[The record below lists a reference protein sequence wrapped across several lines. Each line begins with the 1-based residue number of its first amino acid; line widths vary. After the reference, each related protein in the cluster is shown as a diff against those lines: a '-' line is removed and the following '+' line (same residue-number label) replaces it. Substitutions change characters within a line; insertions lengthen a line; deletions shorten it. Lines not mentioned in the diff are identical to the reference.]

1 MKRKVLATVV
11 TASMIASMAV
21 CPAAAEEVS
30 AANTALIN
38 CKDVTPD
45 DSRPNTSNSEG
56 KYDSVTI
63 VGSMEI
69 SELQPYNVDDAAKG
83 QALREIFEPLYDMYG
98 LDDYRGRLAVGEPEI
113 VDDTHYRVTIYDY
126 ITDSDGNNI
135 TAADVAFS
143 YDLARDSGFGNDWKF
158 YESAAAVD
166 DYTVEFTFTEPLD
179 SLTAYY
185 NLFTKVYIVSEKAYT
200 EKNMATAPVGTGPYV
215 VTEFVAGS
223 GVTTKAREDYWQTDE
238 LRSEWAAANVE
249 NLRWDVVGDDALSL
263 VALQEGKSDYKFMRA
278 DWSMFQEGGEYEGVV
293 NLYAHDNT
301 QNHTILPN
309 CSENSPCSDIN
320 LRLAIYYAIDSA
332 SICQAISADTKF
344 PSAADIS
351 YLVSDYQSAWDEAAA
366 DNYQGVYDPELAKEY
381 LEKSSYNGETLTIL
395 LQSNDEKK
403 LEAQLVQGYLS
414 AIGIN
419 AELAVYEN
427 SVISGYESDPSYWDI
442 LIYSGNGS
450 DYAISKW
457 MIEYGAANNDG
468 LTKNFIDD
476 EEFQNMLTTCASASG
491 YSGELTQ
498 QIGEYIIDHAYAYGT
513 YYSMEIY
520 AFSPK
525 LATIC
530 MDFWGQP
537 IFGACE
543 YYLD

>member
-1 MKRKVLATVV
+1 MKRKVLATVLS
-11 TASMIASMAV
+11 ASMIASMAA
-21 CPAAAEEVS
+21 CPVAAEEVG

-45 DSRPNTSNSEG
+45 DSRANTSNSDG

-126 ITDSDGNNI
+126 ITDSEGNNI

-143 YDLARDSGFGNDWKF
+143 YDLARDSGFGNDWK
-158 YESAAAVD
+158 YYDSAAAVD

-179 SLTAYY
+179 SLTAFY
-185 NLFTKVYIVSEKAYT
+185 NLFTKVYVVSEKAYT
-200 EKNMATAPVGTGPYV
+200 EKNMATEPVGTGPYV

-238 LRSEWAAANVE
+238 LRSEWAVANVE

-263 VALQEGKSDYKFMRA
+263 VALQEGNSDFKFMRA
-278 DWSMFQEGGEYEGVV
+278 DWAMFQEGGEYEGVV

-351 YLVSDYQSAWDEAAA
+351 YLVSDYQSAWDDAAA

-403 LEAQLVQGYLS
+403 LEAQLVQGYL
-414 AIGIN
+414 AAVGIN

-427 SVISGYESDPSYWDI
+427 SVISGYESDPTYWDI

-491 YSGELTQ
+491 YSAELTQ
-498 QIGEYIIDHAYAYGT
+498 QIGEYIIDNAYAYGT

-520 AFSPK
+520 AFSK
-525 LATIC
+525 DMATIC